1 MQPVAKAQ
9 TDDKQADQP
18 VFKVQILA
26 SSTKLP
32 SSSPRFKK
40 RDDVDRY
47 EEGGMYKYTIGA
59 STNYNEINRM
69 RGTLAENFPGAFVVA
84 FRNGEKMN
92 ITEAIRMFKNKRR

>member
-1 MQPVAKAQ
+1 
-9 TDDKQADQP
+9 
-18 VFKVQILA
+18 
-26 SSTKLP
+26 
-32 SSSPRFKK
+32 
-40 RDDVDRY
+40 
-47 EEGGMYKYTIGA
+47 MYKYTIGA

>member
-1 MQPVAKAQ
+1 MAKAQ
-9 TDDKQADQP
+9 TDEKQTDQP

-40 RDDVDRY
+40 RDDVDCY

-59 STNYNEINRM
+59 STTYNAINRL
-69 RGTLAENFPGAFVVA
+69 RASLATEFPGCFIVA
-84 FRNGEKMN
+84 FRNGSKMN
-92 ITEAIRMFKNKRR
+92 ITEAIRIFKQRR